1 MLCDAEGGLQ
11 LRNAVRERKAF
22 EDFKEAK
29 LTHLPYV
36 LGTHPLVML
45 LLDRVRTYR
54 FATGLLTDQLCYD
67 VKWVLKAAPNQLS

>member
-1 MLCDAEGGLQ
+1 VTLRMGLQ

-36 LGTHPLVML
+36 LDTHLLVI
-45 LLDRVRTYR
+45 
-54 FATGLLTDQLCYD
+54 
-67 VKWVLKAAPNQLS
+67 LSLSAG